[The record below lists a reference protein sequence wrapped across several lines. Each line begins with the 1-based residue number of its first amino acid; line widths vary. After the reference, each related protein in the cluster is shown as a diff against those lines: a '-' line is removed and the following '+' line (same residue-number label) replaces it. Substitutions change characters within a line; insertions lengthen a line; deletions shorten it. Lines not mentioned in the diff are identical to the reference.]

1 MLTAEI
7 QMLLEPE
14 CTVAETAELLGI
26 SQQSVTRAIE
36 RGTLPARDAA
46 IQLSDRRDWRCP
58 LNCLLKIRNDY
69 TLRKGV

>member
-1 MLTAEI
+1 MLAPEI

-14 CTVAETAELLGI
+14 CTIAATAELLGI

-36 RGTLPARDAA
+36 RGTLLARDAA

-58 LNCLLKIRNDY
+58 LTHLLEIRNGY
-69 TLRKGV
+69 RLQKGI

>member
-1 MLTAEI
+1 MLAPEI
-7 QMLLEPE
+7 QMLLEHE
-14 CTVAETAELLGI
+14 CTVAETAEVLGI

-58 LNCLLKIRNDY
+58 LNHLLGLRNGHR
-69 TLRKGV
+69 LHKGV